1 MLRSLLALALSMFLL
16 AEASAQTAPA
26 AAAKTTKTTTVNSA
40 QATART
46 SRRAAK
52 KARRVA
58 MKSAPALPRIN
69 DGWPPLDDAQVA
81 VASTATNESTGW
93 AVGAPAASS
102 RGEIDNANVYAAP
115 GMPVHIR
122 TSKGMVPYSVRP
134 ARKPAAQT
142 TLSTS
147 N

>member
-26 AAAKTTKTTTVNSA
+26 AAAKTTTVNSA

>member
-1 MLRSLLALALSMFLL
+1 MFRTVITLALSLFLV
-16 AEASAQTAPA
+16 AEAGAQTLPA
-26 AAAKTTKTTTVNSA
+26 TPAKSA
-40 QATART
+40 KATARS

-58 MKSAPALPRIN
+58 LKSAPTLPRVN
-69 DGWPPLDDAQVA
+69 AGWPALEESVPA
-81 VASTATNESTGW
+81 VA
-93 AVGAPAASS
+93 AVEPVGGYGAAGASS

-115 GMPVHIR
+115 GMPVHMR
-122 TSKGMVPYSVRP
+122 TSNGMTPYSVRP

-142 TLSTS
+142 TLSTG

>member
-1 MLRSLLALALSMFLL
+1 MFRSFLTLALSMFLL
-16 AEASAQTAPA
+16 AEASAQTAPV
-26 AAAKTTKTTTVNSA
+26 AAKKTTAKTA
-40 QATART
+40 KATART

-58 MKSAPALPRIN
+58 LQSAPVMPRTN

-81 VASTATNESTGW
+81 VATTPTPADNAWGAATSSTIN
-93 AVGAPAASS
+93 SS

-115 GMPVHIR
+115 GQPVHIR
-122 TSKGMVPYSVRP
+122 TSNGMVPYSVRP
-134 ARKPAAQT
+134 ARKSASQQT
-142 TLSTS
+142 TLG

>member
-1 MLRSLLALALSMFLL
+1 MLRSLLTLALSMFLL

-26 AAAKTTKTTTVNSA
+26 ASAKTTTVKSVK
-40 QATART
+40 ATARIC
-46 SRRAAK
+46 RRAAK

-58 MKSAPALPRIN
+58 MKTAPALPRIN
-69 DGWPPLDDAQVA
+69 DGWPPLGDAQVA
-81 VASTATNESTGW
+81 ATATNEATGW
-93 AVGAPAASS
+93 AAGTPAASS

-122 TSKGMVPYSVRP
+122 TSKGIVPYSVRP